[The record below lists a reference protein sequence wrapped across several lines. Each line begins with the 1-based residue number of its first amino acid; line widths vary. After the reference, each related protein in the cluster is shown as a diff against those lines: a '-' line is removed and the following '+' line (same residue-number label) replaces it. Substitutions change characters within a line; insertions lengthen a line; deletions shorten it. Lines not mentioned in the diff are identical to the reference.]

1 MGQIISQELAR
12 IQSLLDGELHDV
24 AVAKALEHL
33 GAPGFPRKLL
43 PEARLYSDYLPRAA
57 EVQPTQR
64 QRALHFLWDAF
75 DKLPLSV
82 IADFAIPF
90 RRMIAERLFRSCGA
104 NFIADEGVRFN
115 FGMLLDVGDDVFL
128 NRGVF
133 LDTKGGVSLGDAV
146 CLTEWVAVFTHAHSE
161 ARHVERTY
169 APVSL
174 EPYVKV
180 YSDAI
185 ILPGVTVGAE
195 AIIGARSLVH
205 RDVDPGEVV
214 AGIPAHPVRER
225 ATEGRHD
232 AELEHYWFAERA
244 FQTDARRA
252 RALQA

>member
-1 MGQIISQELAR
+1 MGQVIAQELAR
-12 IQSLLDGELHDV
+12 LEGLLDGELHDV

-43 PEARLYSDYLPRAA
+43 PEARLYNDYLPKAA

-90 RRMIAERLFRSCGA
+90 RRMIAARLFRSCGA

-115 FGMLLDVGDDVFL
+115 FGQLLDVGDDVFL

-133 LDTKGGVSLGDAV
+133 LDTKGGVGIGDAV
-146 CLTEWVAVFTHAHSE
+146 CLTEWVAVFTHTHSE

-169 APVSL
+169 GPVRL

-195 AIIGARSLVH
+195 AIVGARSLVH

-225 ATEGRHD
+225 AAEGRHG
-232 AELEHYWFAERA
+232 AELEHFWFAERA
-244 FQTDARRA
+244 FQTDPWRSR
-252 RALQA
+252 QP